1 MTKNAKLQLT
11 TNRTW
16 GRASLGSSFDTYSVL
31 LLLAIPCFDQI
42 FLYFMLL
49 QVAKLPQVVQQQA
62 AVANIQQMV
71 SVSQQVGFVL
81 VKYSTRNTIL
91 LKAHLFGMCL
101 FFTVYVAQ
109 AVFLK
114 YIASYLL

>member
-1 MTKNAKLQLT
+1 
-11 TNRTW
+11 
-16 GRASLGSSFDTYSVL
+16 
-31 LLLAIPCFDQI
+31 
-42 FLYFMLL
+42 MLL

-81 VKYSTRNTIL
+81 VKYSSTRNTIL

-101 FFTVYVAQ
+101 FFTICVAQ

>member
-1 MTKNAKLQLT
+1 
-11 TNRTW
+11 
-16 GRASLGSSFDTYSVL
+16 
-31 LLLAIPCFDQI
+31 
-42 FLYFMLL
+42 MLL

-101 FFTVYVAQ
+101 FFTICVAP